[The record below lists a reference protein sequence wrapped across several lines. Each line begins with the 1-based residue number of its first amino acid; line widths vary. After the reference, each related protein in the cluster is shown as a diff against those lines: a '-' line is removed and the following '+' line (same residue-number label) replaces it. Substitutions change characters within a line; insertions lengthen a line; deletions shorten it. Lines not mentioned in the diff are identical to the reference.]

1 MKKLNWKVWSL
12 IGGLLLLTT
21 WFLTKS
27 TTDENLLTYK
37 VVEKDFFSK
46 VFISGELEAVN
57 STRISGPKNLRK
69 YGLNDIKILDL
80 VDEGTVIKKGGY
92 VGRLDPSQLNDK
104 LLDYELNR
112 EASESKFISTQLDTT
127 LTLKQERTSI
137 KDLAFNIEELE
148 LELKQSIYEP
158 PATIKKLENNLEKLN
173 RQYLVAKENYIIK
186 VDQAKAKMVQAG
198 TELAKINKKIKALEE
213 LSKSF
218 TIFSE
223 EPGMLTYE
231 KNWNGTKRKVGS
243 SISPWDPVIATLPDL
258 TSMQTKTYANEV
270 DIRKIKKGLPVEI
283 GFDAFPDLTLPGEV
297 IEVANIGEKKRGSDV
312 MVFSVIIKLNEVND
326 EIRPGMTTA
335 NQITTFEKKEVLAIP
350 LEAIYSNDSINYV
363 YRKSGFGIEKQQ
375 VVLGEFN
382 NVETIITEG
391 LKKGDLIYLNTP
403 ESSKDEKIHLLKKK
417 ESAPLKF

>member
-112 EASESKFISTQLDTT
+112 EAAESKFISTQLDTT

-198 TELAKINKKIKALEE
+198 TELTKINKKIKALEE

-417 ESAPLKF
+417 ESAPLKS